1 MLRDK
6 KWFSSTII
14 RRSLLTFSFHSL
26 KQASCDATFSDFFS
40 GFYGSEKL
48 NNSEKRLNIS
58 MCLQRLRKRHLSSSI
73 LKSQYLLFSWY
84 GISRFQDVSLWW
96 TTIIYDSL
104 TYLSIHILILGKCF
118 LSKQVFLRNG
128 QTSVNST
135 MMQSSQTELNASAFH
150 HQTTGI
156 STPFFRKIVP
166 FPFYLLK
173 GGWHHLIISL
183 LTYSHLKSFEV
194 SQ

>member
-1 MLRDK
+1 MLHFQTFFFWILWLRETK
-6 KWFSSTII
+6 QFREKTEHQYVSSKIEKAASLFQHLEITVFTIFMI
-14 RRSLLTFSFHSL
+14 WN
-26 KQASCDATFSDFFS
+26 
-40 GFYGSEKL
+40 FYTLFAFIAHKIVFRFKMYLFGE
-48 NNSEKRLNIS
+48 
-58 MCLQRLRKRHLSSSI
+58 LQYYMIH
-73 LKSQYLLFSWY
+73 
-84 GISRFQDVSLWW
+84 
-96 TTIIYDSL
+96 SL

-156 STPFFRKIVP
+156 RTPFFRKIVP

-173 GGWHHLIISL
+173 GG
-183 LTYSHLKSFEV
+183 
-194 SQ
+194 